1 MVQSDEA
8 QKKIEKF
15 ATMLRTLNK
24 YKKEYKN
31 QTDKN
36 EKTKIHGKIATYT

>member
-1 MVQSDEA
+1 MVSSDEA

-24 YKKEYKN
+24 YKKEYKSE
-31 QTDKN
+31 TN
-36 EKTKIHGKIATYT
+36 EDEK

>member
-1 MVQSDEA
+1 MIQADEA

-24 YKKEYKN
+24 YKKEYKSKS
-31 QTDKN
+31 DKD
-36 EKTKIHGKIATYT
+36 EKKKIHGEIANYT